1 MRSTSP
7 SPAPV
12 PARPTAGGP
21 PPRRLVLRGAG
32 AGGAALVLALVG
44 GCRLRL
50 GTGAP
55 ESLPSPP
62 AAEEARDQLA
72 RRAVL
77 IASTADVVADGGS
90 MDAAGPAQGLA
101 SAART
106 QLQALGGV
114 WEPWASE
121 SPAADP
127 DRPTASP
134 AATASPGATVH
145 DLVTA
150 LTEGA
155 TQASTAAR
163 ESSEA
168 TAARLYASLGV
179 AWLLGTAALDAQAA
193 EISGRSPSSLTDPL
207 PDGVLEAYDAVR
219 YALQEVAA
227 RAEGDE
233 RARALADAQ
242 YAAGIV
248 SASLALGGQDGR
260 LSAYATPTRADDGAS
275 SDVTWAREAWS
286 TVMGA
291 ELVAVA
297 ADGGQATSGAV
308 DAAAAAGLRARAWG
322 AAVDE
327 ALPGYTSA

>member
-1 MRSTSP
+1 MRSTFP

-32 AGGAALVLALVG
+32 AGGAALVLALVD

-127 DRPTASP
+127 DRPTTSP

-155 TQASTAAR
+155 TQASTVAR

-207 PDGVLEAYDAVR
+207 PDGVLEAYDSVTR
-219 YALQEVAA
+219 SRRWRRGQ
-227 RAEGDE
+227 RATSAPGPSPMPSTPPASSPP
-233 RARALADAQ
+233 RWRW
-242 YAAGIV
+242 AGRTG
-248 SASLALGGQDGR
+248 ACP
-260 LSAYATPTRADDGAS
+260 PTRPPRGP
-275 SDVTWAREAWS
+275 TTGPHR
-286 TVMGA
+286 M
-291 ELVAVA
+291 
-297 ADGGQATSGAV
+297 
-308 DAAAAAGLRARAWG
+308 
-322 AAVDE
+322 
-327 ALPGYTSA
+327 